1 MIHQNNNSLK
11 KLYSWNT
18 YRINNAS
25 TSILFVLLTIFLF
38 ISCTD
43 SSSDLTTR
51 NNTNSNSLET
61 SNSNNQ
67 LNEIQDSPQKNQPE
81 SINTTTNSSSTSSP
95 DYVQTAIQNPKDT
108 PTPTNT
114 PSPKPNPKPEPSN
127 SNNNATSKST
137 PIATITPIATKIPLA
152 TTTPTATPKVIP
164 TATPTATVTPT
175 AIPTATPIV
184 IPTATATPTATPT
197 ATVTPTPINI
207 ASKITSPCA
216 GYISPKTQPTAIPE
230 PTPTITSFLN
240 PLAYPTPTQT
250 IKTQFARNRYSYDAK
265 KYFLDIA
272 FGPEYY
278 VSGNKCLEVNPYLH
292 KWTNDITIRI
302 QGYPTNTDIE
312 TVNSVVEQLNDL
324 TQTINISTVEKGGNI
339 QIYFVPEN
347 QFAEILPSYI
357 PTNWGFFWVLWDSK
371 GNIYRSTILVDS
383 SRISQRARNHLIIE
397 EITQSLGLMKDS
409 YEYIDSIFY
418 QGFTYSQSLTPL
430 DRDIVELLYNY
441 DPGFISGTSL
451 QEAKTILSM
460 E

>member
-152 TTTPTATPKVIP
+152 TTTPTATP
-164 TATPTATVTPT
+164 
-175 AIPTATPIV
+175 IV
-184 IPTATATPTATPT
+184 IPTATPT

>member
-152 TTTPTATPKVIP
+152 TTTPTATPIVIP

-184 IPTATATPTATPT
+184 IPTATPT

>member
-25 TSILFVLLTIFLF
+25 TSILVVLLTIFLF

-108 PTPTNT
+108 PTPSNT

-127 SNNNATSKST
+127 SNNKATSKST

-152 TTTPTATPKVIP
+152 TTTPTATP
-164 TATPTATVTPT
+164 
-175 AIPTATPIV
+175 IV
-184 IPTATATPTATPT
+184 IPTA
-197 ATVTPTPINI
+197 TPTPINI